1 MQITLNE
8 QQTQFI
14 TTQLASGN
22 FTHPQ
27 EVITTALKLLEKLQ
41 SEYPDRLT
49 EILTQLEK

>member
-22 FTHPQ
+22 FTHP
-27 EVITTALKLLEKLQ
+27 EEIVTTAFKLLEKLQ
-41 SEYPDRLT
+41 AEYTDWLT
-49 EILTQLEK
+49 W

>member
-27 EVITTALKLLEKLQ
+27 EAITTALKLLEKLQ